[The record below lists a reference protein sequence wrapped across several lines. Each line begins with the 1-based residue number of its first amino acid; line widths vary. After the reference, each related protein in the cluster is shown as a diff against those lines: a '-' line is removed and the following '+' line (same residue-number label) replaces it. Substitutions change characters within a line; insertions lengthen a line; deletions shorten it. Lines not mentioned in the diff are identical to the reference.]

1 MPRQIVSRKDWNA
14 MVSCL
19 DREVQLSLRKD
30 LESWV
35 GGACS
40 EFVAYTPNTLGRV
53 DRMSSPLPCEHA
65 ADDIEE
71 FDLDLSGWEISTS
84 DVSVARTR

>member
-14 MVSCL
+14 MICRL
-19 DREVQLSLRKD
+19 DRDMQFSLRKE

-40 EFVAYTPNTLGRV
+40 EFVAYTPDTLGRV
-53 DRMSSPLPCEHA
+53 DRMSSPLPCDHA
-65 ADDIEE
+65 ADDCAELD
-71 FDLDLSGWEISTS
+71 FDLSGWEISTS
-84 DVSVARTR
+84 EG